1 MIRPRELPKVR
12 HQVARH
18 LDDPETSL
26 RTGAGDDIQPGLDAL
41 TRHLRAAELYWA
53 SPDMTALA
61 VSSGTSLAAARWA
74 TADRPAPCGLIV
86 FGGGVGS
93 IDSGGVP
100 IPVEACTWGP
110 HEDRCLIW
118 LLISRR
124 RLKAEMTRTD
134 ITLIEEEMAP
144 LIPVFGFTMPVTTEP
159 VSMAE
164 ADPRAPTTVVAA
176 LAASWL
182 LMQQPQLIDRTREQA
197 DRKDRRALARAGHSD
212 PEVTVIDLRR
222 QYVPD
227 DKDPDNTDGEGR
239 RYRHRW
245 VVSGHWRNQA
255 HGPDRSLRRQTWIPA
270 YIKGPE
276 GAPMLATER
285 VNVWRR

>member
-1 MIRPRELPKVR
+1 M
-12 HQVARH
+12 ARH
-18 LDDPETSL
+18 LDNPATSL
-26 RTGAGDDIQPGLDAL
+26 RTGTDAHIHSGLDTLA
-41 TRHLRAAELYWA
+41 RHLRAAELYWVA
-53 SPDMTALA
+53 PDMTALA
-61 VSSGTSLAAARWA
+61 ASSGAQLAAARWS
-74 TADRPAPCGLIV
+74 TADRPTPCGLIV

-93 IDSGGVP
+93 IDTGGVT

-110 HEDRCLIW
+110 HEDGCVIW
-118 LLISRR
+118 LLLSRR
-124 RLKAEMTRTD
+124 RLEAEMARTD
-134 ITLIEEEMAP
+134 LTLVEGETPP

-159 VSMAE
+159 VSMTE
-164 ADPRAPTTVVAA
+164 ADPKATAVVAA

-182 LMQQPQLIDRTREQA
+182 LLQQPQLIDRTREQA

-212 PEVTVIDLRR
+212 SEVTVIDLRR
-222 QYVPD
+222 QYIPD
-227 DKDPDNTDGEGR
+227 DKDPDTGEGEGR

-270 YIKGPE
+270 YVKGPG
-276 GAPMLATER
+276 GAPLLATER